1 MPTIVNHITAASG
14 KPYESRTTSFGI
26 KSPKRLDDVSH
37 QDENGV

>member
-26 KSPKRLDDVSH
+26 TPKIDN
-37 QDENGV
+37 QETNGLLEI